1 MGTCRQDQKADTQIR
16 SHGGGREN
24 KPAKPKVKLWELR
37 TIAGESGETRRSKQY
52 RILWEDK
59 SVTWEPEADLH
70 NAKEAIKAWT
80 ELSSEDTETT
90 KGWNKEKLWK
100 STRHHK

>member
-1 MGTCRQDQKADTQIR
+1 MGTCRQDQKADTQKR
-16 SHGGGREN
+16 SHGGGRGN
-24 KPAKPKVKLWELR
+24 KACKTKREIVGNCE
-37 TIAGESGETRRSKQY
+37 IAGERGKTRRSKQY